1 MGQSSVFWE
10 GCAPAYLVSETQLWG
25 GMEEVYFQGSSAAFV
40 LGKIPLFFVFVPL
53 SASKQ

>member
-1 MGQSSVFWE
+1 MGQSSEFWE
-10 GCAPAYLVSETQLWG
+10 GCAPAYLVSETQLGG